1 MEKASPEVIRR
12 NLGIARAE
20 KKKREAVASFKARTA
35 EAKQPLVHNPF
46 AKLLK

>member
-12 NLGIARAE
+12 NLAATRVE
-20 KKKREAVASFKARTA
+20 KRKREALASFKARTA
-35 EAKQPLVHNPF
+35 EAKRPLVHNPF